1 MSNVQ
6 WWLARV
12 DQYGNPELVDG
23 AHSDQ
28 SGANQALYLIN
39 ALGVGAGQSYKV
51 AKVELFDA
59 VPDGSSVNHEAIQ
72 TLNGLAEVIR
82 ISKKGGA

>member
-6 WWLARV
+6 WWLATV
-12 DQYGNPELVDG
+12 DQYGNPKLVDG

-28 SGANQALYLIN
+28 AGANQALYLIN
-39 ALGVGAGQSYKV
+39 ALGVGAGRSYKV

-59 VPDGSSVNHEAIQ
+59 VPDGSSVNHKA
-72 TLNGLAEVIR
+72 LASLVEIMP
-82 ISKKGGA
+82 SSTKEQAK